1 MPAAETREEL
11 LDAAER
17 LIAERG
23 LAGVAVREV
32 IRAAGQRNNGAVN
45 YYFGSWHAL
54 LIELWSRRSA
64 DDAWG
69 RELHCAAADAED
81 RLAALVSA
89 YVLPFVREVA
99 ARSPSYWA
107 RFNEQWLVG
116 IRSDFVSSPRPL
128 VPDDPAFPA
137 IPGLDGLQ
145 RLLADMAAELGHLLP
160 DDRRARVALAARF
173 VVSALASWERD
184 GVAGA
189 WRDLDAFG
197 DRDQRD
203 HAGGKHDHPAGHHHH
218 DAPGHHARGID
229 HGPRN
234 DHSGQAARRPART
247 LDGCGQ
253 GR

>member
-45 YYFGSWHAL
+45 YYFGSWHGL
-54 LIELWSRRSA
+54 LIELWSRRGTG
-64 DDAWG
+64 DALG
-69 RELHCAAADAED
+69 RELHAAAEDADD

-89 YVLPFVREVA
+89 YVLPFAREVA
-99 ARSPSYWA
+99 ARSPSFWA
-107 RFNEQWLVG
+107 RFNEQWLAG
-116 IRSDFVSSPRPL
+116 IRSNFVASPRPL
-128 VPDDPAFPA
+128 VPDDPRYPT

-145 RLLADMAAELGHLLP
+145 RLLADMAAELGHLP
-160 DDRRARVALAARF
+160 AEDRPARVALAARF

-189 WRDLDAFG
+189 WRDLDAFEAELCALMLALLRTG
-197 DRDQRD
+197 SPKADRGAVPVRD
-203 HAGGKHDHPAGHHHH
+203 
-218 DAPGHHARGID
+218 
-229 HGPRN
+229 
-234 DHSGQAARRPART
+234 
-247 LDGCGQ
+247 
-253 GR
+253 